1 MSSPAPSD
9 VTALR
14 IPQAVLDDLVAHARE
29 LSPSECCGF
38 LAGVNGTVTR
48 LYRIGNVVA
57 HEGAVEQASFD
68 DAKMD
73 HLGRLSPEERAE
85 IAFVM
90 DSHDMFKAV
99 KDMRTLG
106 LELQVVYHSHPHDPA
121 RPSVTDIK
129 IASEWEENW
138 SKLNLSLP
146 DYLLVSLQ
154 DATQPDIKLYRIKER
169 HVTPLAFSLDLPHH
183 TELRSK

>member
-1 MSSPAPSD
+1 MN
-9 VTALR
+9 TALR
-14 IPQAVLDDLVAHARE
+14 IPQSVLDELVAHARE
-29 LSPSECCGF
+29 QAPHECCGF
-38 LAGVNGTVTR
+38 LAGVKGTVTR

-57 HEGAVEQASFD
+57 LEGATEHASFD
-68 DAKMD
+68 DAKMT

-99 KDMRTLG
+99 KDMRAHG

-138 SKLNLSLP
+138 PKLHLLLP
-146 DYLLVSLQ
+146 YYLLVSLQ
-154 DATQPDIKLYRIKER
+154 NPTQPDIKLYEIKGTS
-169 HVTPLAFSLDLPHH
+169 VTPLAFSIDSSIEP
-183 TELRSK
+183 ELRPK